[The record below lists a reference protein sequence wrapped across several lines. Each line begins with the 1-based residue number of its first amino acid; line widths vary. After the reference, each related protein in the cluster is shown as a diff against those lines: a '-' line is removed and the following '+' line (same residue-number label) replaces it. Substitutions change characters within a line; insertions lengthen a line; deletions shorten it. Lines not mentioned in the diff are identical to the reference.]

1 MTKFFARNLIRWRWA
16 VIVAWA
22 VIGYLAAARAP
33 HVVEVLNTRGGSRAP
48 TEASR
53 AEEILRTRFNK
64 PLNDFFAVTLEA
76 PERFDSGLPREL
88 LDSLIARFERRRFV
102 TGVISFRS
110 TGDSTFVSKDGK
122 ATVLLLALVPA
133 KGDSVAR
140 MVPPVRKT
148 VSETLADLRL
158 DPNTYRVRVTGRSP
172 LDLDIRNIAASDS
185 RRG

>member
-1 MTKFFARNLIRWRWA
+1 VTKFFARNLIRWRWA

-53 AEEILRTRFNK
+53 VDEILRTRCNK

-88 LDSLIARFERRRFV
+88 LDSLIARFERQRFV
-102 TGVISFRS
+102 SGVVSFRS

-122 ATVLLLALVPA
+122 ATVLLLGLVPA
-133 KGDSVAR
+133 KGIASHEWCR
-140 MVPPVRKT
+140 RF
-148 VSETLADLRL
+148 
-158 DPNTYRVRVTGRSP
+158 GRRFQKLWPISGSTATS
-172 LDLDIRNIAASDS
+172 IEC
-185 RRG
+185 G